1 VCATPS
7 VDLSGDLRILDRE
20 IGDHLAGSP
29 GERLVDADFGPGEEV
44 AQLQP
49 HGSLLLSPGMS
60 TRTYGRQAAPIAS
73 LR

>member
-7 VDLSGDLRILDRE
+7 VDLGGDLRILDRE
-20 IGDHLAGSP
+20 IGDHLAGSR

-49 HGSLLLSPGMS
+49 HGSLLLSP
-60 TRTYGRQAAPIAS
+60 
-73 LR
+73 